1 MAEQE
6 FWSSQ
11 FLNRLNWKGAVS
23 YEKEKYSRLC
33 LKVLNLLSSI
43 MCLLTYIYNP
53 LLQAI
58 KKKSMETGTIITC
71 TDVQNRRLFY
81 IALLSCTLT
90 KD

>member
-58 KKKSMETGTIITC
+58 KKKKHGDRYNNYMYRC
-71 TDVQNRRLFY
+71 TKQTFVLYCPVVMYTD
-81 IALLSCTLT
+81 
-90 KD
+90 